1 MIMSHYLY
9 DLTNFRGLG
18 INTEIFLFVFGSNE
32 DIQKPFWNYL
42 TFSRRA
48 QCTQYFISHALWMST
63 ANQASHP
70 TTKVISIVDFK
81 TLACLELENMFDL
94 KNKQTFCTGN
104 KV

>member
-1 MIMSHYLY
+1 MREGGGRYQKWPK
-9 DLTNFRGLG
+9 NFRLLLW
-18 INTEIFLFVFGSNE
+18 TT
-32 DIQKPFWNYL
+32 P
-42 TFSRRA
+42 SRRA